1 MSGFADSPG
10 AATDRDPQRT
20 EGDRERKRMT
30 FIRLVRRL
38 ALAAA
43 VALPPVAAS
52 ADDIRIAVVGSMTGS
67 LAGAGDQVR
76 RGAELAAKDINAA
89 GGVLGRKIVL
99 SIEDD
104 ACDPKQAVS
113 VANRVVGE
121 EIELVDGHVCSGAS
135 IPASSVYAESGVLMM
150 TPASVNAK
158 LTDIAF
164 AKGWTTIMRLYARDD
179 VQGIM
184 IGSYIAA
191 HYKDQKIAFLHDK
204 SAYGKG
210 LADQVKAR
218 MNELG
223 VHEVLYE
230 GLNPGEK
237 DYTAIIGQLK
247 ALQVKVVYYGGY
259 PTEGG
264 LLLRQAADQGLK
276 VQMVTTSG
284 FVTPEFWLI
293 AGPAGEGTLFPFAA
307 DPRQFASA
315 KRVSEEFRA
324 TGFEP
329 EGFTLFS
336 YATIQALAE
345 GVRRARSVDAR
356 AVAQA
361 LRSNPPIDTVF
372 GAISFDAKGDVR
384 GIDYTMNVWHDG
396 HYKQLP

>member
-1 MSGFADSPG
+1 MAFA
-10 AATDRDPQRT
+10 R
-20 EGDRERKRMT
+20 
-30 FIRLVRRL
+30 FVRRL

-43 VALPPVAAS
+43 AALLPAAAS

-89 GGVLGRKIVL
+89 GGVAGKKVVL

-121 EIELVDGHVCSGAS
+121 QIKLVDGHVCSGAS
-135 IPASSVYAESGVLMM
+135 IPASDVYAESGVLMM
-150 TPASVNAK
+150 SPASVNAK
-158 LTDIAF
+158 LTDLAF

-179 VQGIM
+179 VQGILM
-184 IGSYIAA
+184 GSFIAQ

-210 LADQVKAR
+210 LADQVKAH

-223 VHEVLYE
+223 VHEILYE

-237 DYTAIIGQLK
+237 DYMAIIGQLK
-247 ALQVKVVYYGGY
+247 ALRIQVVYYGGY

-264 LLLRQAADQGLK
+264 LLLRQAADQGVK

-293 AGPAGEGTLFPFAA
+293 AGPAGEGTIFPFAV
-307 DPRQFASA
+307 DPRDFASA
-315 KRVSEEFRA
+315 KHVSEEFRA
-324 TGFEP
+324 TGYEP

-345 GVRRARSVDAR
+345 GARRAGTVDAR
-356 AVAQA
+356 AIAQA
-361 LRSNPPIDTVF
+361 LRSGPPVDTIF
-372 GAISFDAKGDVR
+372 GPITFDAKGDVR
-384 GIDYTMNVWHDG
+384 GIGYTMNVWHDG
-396 HYKQLP
+396 RYIKRP